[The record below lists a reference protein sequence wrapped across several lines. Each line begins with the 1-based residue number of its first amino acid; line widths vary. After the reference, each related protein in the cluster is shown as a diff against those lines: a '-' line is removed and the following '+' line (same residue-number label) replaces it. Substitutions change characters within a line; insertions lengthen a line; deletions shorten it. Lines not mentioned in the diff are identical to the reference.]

1 MSGLNWTLP
10 EGIKGLVFDC
20 DGTLVDTMALHFQ
33 AWTAVLRR
41 HSLEF
46 SEERFYQ
53 WAGLPIDGIIRRL
66 AAEKGMTVDVQAIA
80 AERDDYFHSQ
90 PESEFR
96 PVEPVVAI
104 ARSFRGILPMAVA
117 TGSTQVSARASLQA
131 IGILDW
137 FDAVVSSQEV
147 VHPKPA
153 PDVFLLAAERIS
165 VPPAQCAAFEDG
177 DAGLEA
183 ARAAGMR
190 VVDIRPM
197 LVR

>member
-1 MSGLNWTLP
+1 MSSLNWTLP
-10 EGIKGLVFDC
+10 EGIKGLIFDC

-46 SEERFYQ
+46 SEERFYA
-53 WAGLPIDGIIRRL
+53 WAGLPTDRIIERL
-66 AAEKGMTVDVQAIA
+66 AAERGIAVDAQAIA
-80 AERDDYFHSQ
+80 AERDACFHSQ

-104 ARSFRGILPMAVA
+104 ARRFRGQLPMAVA
-117 TGSTQVSARASLQA
+117 TGSTLVSARASLQA

-137 FDAVVSSQEV
+137 FDSVVSSQEV

-153 PDVFLLAAERIS
+153 PDVFLLAAERIKID
-165 VPPAQCAAFEDG
+165 PAHCVAFEDG
-177 DAGLEA
+177 DAGLTA
-183 ARAAGMR
+183 ARVAGMQ

-197 LVR
+197 LVS